1 MSYNKKIKDFG
12 HIENVKNLNLY
23 NCGLKSLIPISK
35 AFGKE
40 EYTLVGSFECSHN
53 KLTSLK
59 GAPQGVGKY
68 FSCSYNELTTLEG
81 APRFIGGNFDCSN
94 NPKLSSVGTKPFE
107 IRGGIRCYDTLLKDE
122 ELSKLNIKG
131 CIFRKYY

>member
-1 MSYNKKIKDFG
+1 M
-12 HIENVKNLNLY
+12 
-23 NCGLKSLIPISK
+23 
-35 AFGKE
+35 
-40 EYTLVGSFECSHN
+40 
-53 KLTSLK
+53 TSLK

-81 APRFIGGNFDCSN
+81 APRLIGGNLDCYN
-94 NPKLSSVGTKPFE
+94 NSKLSSVGTKPIE
-107 IRGGIRCYDTLLKDE
+107 ILGGIRCYDTLLKDE